1 MKRLLR
7 PRNLGLLVVAH
18 LWFLLPILYPSG
30 YVVSTAVLLGI
41 YAIIALGYN
50 IVMGNTGIYSFG
62 HAAFFG
68 VGGYTVAILTVNHGL
83 NPWLAFAAAP
93 FLAALAGLVVGLTS
107 IRLSHFHLA
116 MATIAF
122 NVILTNLNFNWS
134 GLFGSESGIGPMG
147 KLSLGGIRLDTDLR
161 YFYLTW
167 VFVAVVLWLTHN
179 FVRSHLGR
187 AMAAVR
193 EDEVAA
199 STSGINVV
207 GVKLMSFVVSAFLAG
222 VAGALLGFY
231 MPYVGPRPFTVS
243 LSIMLFVM
251 VCIGGRGSAW
261 GSLLGAALLTVL
273 PEFLRTVAG
282 LSAIPHEMRI
292 VLSNPS
298 YHLVMYGIILIVF
311 LVYLPQGLV
320 GIRLRRRRRP
330 GLVGQPVVAV
340 EAVENR
346 G

>member
-1 MKRLLR
+1 MIQKVLR
-7 PRNLGLLVVAH
+7 PRYLGLVLLAH

-30 YVVSTAVLLGI
+30 YVVSTAVLMGI

-68 VGGYTVAILTVNHGL
+68 VGGYTVAILTVNHGVD
-83 NPWLAFAAAP
+83 PWLAFALAP
-93 FLAALAGLVVGLTS
+93 FMAALAGLVVGLTS

-122 NVILTNLNFNWS
+122 NIILTNLNFNWI

-147 KLSLGGIRLDTDLR
+147 KLSLAGLRLDSDFR
-161 YFYLTW
+161 YFYFTW
-167 VFVAVVLWLTHN
+167 IFVVVVLWLTHN
-179 FVRSHLGR
+179 LVRSHLGR

-199 STSGINVV
+199 STSGVSVV
-207 GVKLMSFVVSAFLAG
+207 GTKLMSFVVSAFLAG
-222 VAGALLGFY
+222 VAGALLAFY
-231 MPYVGPRPFTVS
+231 VPYLGPRPFTVG

-273 PEFLRTVAG
+273 PEFLRMVAG
-282 LSAIPHEMRI
+282 MSAIPHEMRI

-298 YHLVMYGIILIVF
+298 YHLVMYGLILIVF

-320 GIRLRRRRRP
+320 GIRFRWRRRMPQRQR
-330 GLVGQPVVAV
+330 VA
-340 EAVENR
+340 AAGPAQSR